1 MTVYGYLLGFIKV
14 KHFFYKKSCKQKCFF
29 FAVFSFFLFLR
40 FKALL
45 FFLNFILFYPSN
57 LFIVLYYFKVTLP
70 LLFHKQE
77 IKKYT
82 FYPTLSNCFFLIFK
96 ERKQLFSLTKKIFF
110 YEKRLS

>member
-29 FAVFSFFLFLR
+29 FLQCFPFSSFYVLKPCFSL
-40 FKALL
+40 
-45 FFLNFILFYPSN
+45 LNFILFYPSN

-82 FYPTLSNCFFLIFK
+82 FQRYRTVFFLIFK

-110 YEKRLS
+110 MKKD